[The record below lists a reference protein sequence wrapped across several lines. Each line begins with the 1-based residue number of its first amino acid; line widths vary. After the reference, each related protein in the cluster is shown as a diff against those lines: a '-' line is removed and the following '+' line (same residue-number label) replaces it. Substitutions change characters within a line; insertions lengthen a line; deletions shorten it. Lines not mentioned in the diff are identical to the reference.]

1 MGYYSGKLIINNN
14 TDNDI
19 KTSMEQCLMATLRFS
34 ASFNKK
40 KLYLNNTILKQILES
55 GVVQDYIIHECSSY
69 FKDNKELINNRIN
82 KSFTIENTVRIDIKI
97 IGKYF
102 YIKFYCGKNHTI
114 DDCIT
119 ALIRK
124 LKNEKDQLEILRGE

>member
-1 MGYYSGKLIINNN
+1 MGYYSGRLIINND

-19 KTSMEQCLMATLRFS
+19 KVSMEQCLIATLRFS

-40 KLYLNNTILKQILES
+40 RLYLNNTILKQILES
-55 GVVQDYIIHECSSY
+55 GVVQDYIVNECSSY
-69 FKDNKELINNRIN
+69 FKNNNELINNRIN
-82 KSFTIENTVRIDIKI
+82 KNLTKENAVKIDIKI

-102 YIKFYCGKNHTI
+102 YIKFYCGRNHTI
-114 DDCIT
+114 DDCIA

>member
-1 MGYYSGKLIINNN
+1 MGYYSGRLIINNE
-14 TDNDI
+14 TDN
-19 KTSMEQCLMATLRFS
+19 KSKLTMEQSLIATFKFS

-55 GVVQDYIIHECSSY
+55 GVVQKYIIDECSSY
-69 FKDNKELINNRIN
+69 FKTNKEIIENKIN
-82 KSFTIENTVRIDIKI
+82 KNLIIENTVKINIKI

-102 YIKFYCGKNHTI
+102 YIKFYCGRNHTI

-124 LKNEKDQLEILRGE
+124 LNNEKDRLEILRGE